1 MRNPAT
7 YCHEND
13 SLRGGHPLN
22 QNSVPELEPLSL
34 FSFSPGA
41 VRGTQIEPTI

>member
-13 SLRGGHPLN
+13 SVINGRPSN
-22 QNSVPELEPLSL
+22 QNFLPEQEPLSL